1 MKNLIYLTLLSLL
14 FISCDSNERNIK
26 KTFNRLNSGETSA
39 ASKYIWPEDHKNL
52 YNFEQ
57 RFLSK
62 NKLLSFDIE
71 SIEKLDSDYNPA
83 YKVTLNC
90 SNSNEELLTYFTNK
104 GNLVARTKI
113 IDTFF
118 VKKANGKEYLTFDWN
133 LNEKSISN
141 NIKLSS
147 ILVKKINLRSGPGK
161 KYNVIGQLEKG
172 DEILMDD
179 NYDNSNW
186 RKGFYFEENSSIK
199 EVYFSSQL
207 TDRKEISF
215 FTLNWSDSMGII
227 VISILGLIVLFVVY
241 PLLFSALFRAGG
253 EGAGTFALI
262 LFVVLLVAVYFTY
275 QIIETAFFELFI
287 INLPF

>member
-1 MKNLIYLTLLSLL
+1 MKKILQIVLLSIL

-26 KTFNRLNSGETSA
+26 KTFNRLNTGETSS

-52 YNFEQ
+52 YTFEE
-57 RFLSK
+57 RFLSE
-62 NKLLSFDIE
+62 NELLSFDIE
-71 SIEKLDSDYNPA
+71 TIEKLNDES

-90 SNSNEELLTYFTNK
+90 SNGNEELLTYFK
-104 GNLVARTKI
+104 SKRNLLSDIKI
-113 IDTFF
+113 VDTFF
-118 VKKANGKEYLTFDWN
+118 VKKANGKEYLTFDWD

-147 ILVKKINLRSGPGK
+147 ILVEKINLRAGPGK
-161 KYNVIGQLEKG
+161 KFNVIGQLEKG
-172 DEILMDD
+172 EELLMDD
-179 NYDNSNW
+179 NYENSNW

-215 FTLNWSDSMGII
+215 FTLNWADSMGVI
-227 VISILGLIVLFVVY
+227 VISILGLIVIFVVY
-241 PLLFSALFRAGG
+241 PLLFGALFRTGG
-253 EGAGTFALI
+253 DGAGVFAII
-262 LFVVLLVAVYFTY
+262 LFVVLLVVVYFTY

>member
-1 MKNLIYLTLLSLL
+1 MKSIVQLILLSIL

-52 YNFEQ
+52 YTFNKQ
-57 RFLSK
+57 FLSK
-62 NKLLSFDIE
+62 NELLTFDIE
-71 SIEKLDSDYNPA
+71 SIEKLNDES

-90 SNSNEELLTYFTNK
+90 SNGNEELLTYFKTK
-104 GNLVARTKI
+104 GNFLSGTKI
-113 IDTFF
+113 IDTIF
-118 VKKANGKEYLTFDWN
+118 VKKANGKEYVTFDWD
-133 LNEKSISN
+133 LNEKSISD

-147 ILVKKINLRSGPGK
+147 ILVEKINLRAGPGK
-161 KYNVIGQLEKG
+161 KYNVISQLEKG
-172 DEILMDD
+172 DELLIDD

-186 RKGFYFEENSSIK
+186 RMGFYFEENSSVK
-199 EVYFSSQL
+199 KVYFSSKL

-215 FTLNWSDSMGII
+215 FTLNWSDSLGI
-227 VISILGLIVLFVVY
+227 VFISILGLIVLFVIY

-262 LFVVLLVAVYFTY
+262 LFVILLIAVYFTY
-275 QIIETAFFELFI
+275 QIIETAIFELFI
-287 INLPF
+287 VNLPF

>member
-1 MKNLIYLTLLSLL
+1 MKNFLKIVLLSIL

-52 YNFEQ
+52 FTFEQ
-57 RFLSK
+57 RFLS
-62 NKLLSFDIE
+62 NNELLSIDIE
-71 SIEKLDSDYNPA
+71 TIEKLNDES

-90 SNSNEELLTYFTNK
+90 SNSNEELLSYFKSK
-104 GNLVARTKI
+104 GNFLSGTKI
-113 IDTFF
+113 IDTIF
-118 VKKANGKEYLTFDWN
+118 VKKANGKEYVTFDWD
-133 LNEKSISN
+133 LNDKSISN

-147 ILVKKINLRSGPGK
+147 ILVKKLNLRSGPGK
-161 KYNVIGQLEKG
+161 NFNVISQLENG
-172 DEILMDD
+172 DELLIDD
-179 NYDNSNW
+179 NYENSNW

-199 EVYFSSQL
+199 KVYFSSKL

-215 FTLNWSDSMGII
+215 FTLKWAESLGVI

-253 EGAGTFALI
+253 EGAGVFALI
-262 LFVVLLVAVYFTY
+262 LFVILLVAVYFTY
-275 QIIETAFFELFI
+275 QIIEIAFFELFI

>member
-1 MKNLIYLTLLSLL
+1 MKKILQIVLLSIL

-26 KTFNRLNSGETSA
+26 KTFNRLNSDETSS

-52 YNFEQ
+52 YTFEE
-57 RFLSK
+57 RFLSE
-62 NKLLSFDIE
+62 NELLSFDIE
-71 SIEKLDSDYNPA
+71 TIEKLNDES

-90 SNSNEELLTYFTNK
+90 SNGNEELLTYFK
-104 GNLVARTKI
+104 SKRNLLSDIKI
-113 IDTFF
+113 VDTFF
-118 VKKANGKEYLTFDWN
+118 VKKANGKEYLTFDWD

-147 ILVKKINLRSGPGK
+147 ILVEKINLRAGPGK
-161 KYNVIGQLEKG
+161 KFNVIGQLEKG
-172 DEILMDD
+172 EELLMDD
-179 NYDNSNW
+179 NYENSNW

-215 FTLNWSDSMGII
+215 FTLNWADSMGVI

-241 PLLFSALFRAGG
+241 PLLFGALFRTGG
-253 EGAGTFALI
+253 DGAGAFGLI
-262 LFVVLLVAVYFTY
+262 LFVVLLVVVYFTY
-275 QIIETAFFELFI
+275 QIIETAIFELFI

>member
-1 MKNLIYLTLLSLL
+1 M
-14 FISCDSNERNIK
+14 
-26 KTFNRLNSGETSA
+26 
-39 ASKYIWPEDHKNL
+39 
-52 YNFEQ
+52 
-57 RFLSK
+57 
-62 NKLLSFDIE
+62 LSFDIE
-71 SIEKLDSDYNPA
+71 SIEKLDGNENPA

-90 SNSNEELLTYFTNK
+90 SNSNEELLNYFTKK
-104 GNLVARTKI
+104 GNLVSGTKLV
-113 IDTFF
+113 DTIF

-133 LNEKSISN
+133 LNDKSISN

-147 ILVKKINLRSGPGK
+147 ILVEKINLRSGPGK
-161 KYNVIGQLEKG
+161 KYNVIGRLEKD
-172 DEILMDD
+172 DEILLDD

-186 RKGFYFEENSSIK
+186 RKGFYFEGNSSIK
-199 EVYFSSQL
+199 QVYFSSQL

-215 FTLNWSDSMGII
+215 FTLNWSDSLGII

-241 PLLFSALFRAGG
+241 PLLFSALFRMGG
-253 EGAGTFALI
+253 DGAGAFGCI

>member
-1 MKNLIYLTLLSLL
+1 MKSIVQLILLSIL

-26 KTFNRLNSGETSA
+26 KTFNRLNAGETSS

-52 YNFEQ
+52 YTFEE
-57 RFLSK
+57 RFLSE
-62 NKLLSFDIE
+62 NELLSFDIE
-71 SIEKLDSDYNPA
+71 TIEKLNDES

-90 SNSNEELLTYFTNK
+90 SNGNEELLTYFK
-104 GNLVARTKI
+104 SKRNLLSDIKI
-113 IDTFF
+113 VDTFF
-118 VKKANGKEYLTFDWN
+118 VKKANGKEYLTFDWD

-147 ILVKKINLRSGPGK
+147 ILVEKINLRSGPGK
-161 KYNVIGQLEKG
+161 RFNVIGQLEKG
-172 DEILMDD
+172 EELLMDD
-179 NYDNSNW
+179 NYENSNW

-215 FTLNWSDSMGII
+215 FTLNWADSMGVV
-227 VISILGLIVLFVVY
+227 VISILGLIVIFVVY
-241 PLLFSALFRAGG
+241 PLLFGALFRTGG
-253 EGAGTFALI
+253 DGAGAFGLI
-262 LFVVLLVAVYFTY
+262 LFVVLLVVVYFTY
-275 QIIETAFFELFI
+275 QIIETAIFELFI

>member
-1 MKNLIYLTLLSLL
+1 MKKNLQIVLLSIL
-14 FISCDSNERNIK
+14 FISCNSNERNIK

-52 YNFEQ
+52 YTFEQ
-57 RFLSK
+57 RFLS
-62 NKLLSFDIE
+62 NNELLYIDIE
-71 SIEKLDSDYNPA
+71 TIEKLNNES

-90 SNSNEELLTYFTNK
+90 SNSNEELLSYFKNK
-104 GNLVARTKI
+104 RNLLSDIKI
-113 IDTFF
+113 VDTFF
-118 VKKANGKEYLTFDWN
+118 VKKANGKEYLTFDWD

-147 ILVKKINLRSGPGK
+147 ILVEKINLRAGPGK
-161 KYNVIGQLEKG
+161 KFNVIGQLEKG
-172 DEILMDD
+172 EELLMDD
-179 NYDNSNW
+179 NYENSNW

-215 FTLNWSDSMGII
+215 FTLNWADSMGVI

-241 PLLFSALFRAGG
+241 PLLFGALFRTGG
-253 EGAGTFALI
+253 DGAGVFGLI
-262 LFVVLLVAVYFTY
+262 LFVVLLVVIYFTY
-275 QIIETAFFELFI
+275 QIIETAIFELFI